1 MTSTEEQQHSGGLMG
16 QLGDAARGYAK
27 ARVSDGVKRAAARL
41 GDVTE
46 NMNDKADNGGFTAPA
61 VSTALKKVSE
71 GDNPVKAAASGVG
84 TGIKEKVKSAFGRS
98 GRSQKFMN
106 IIEDVTVGVPV
117 DVAYNQWTQFQEF
130 ASFMKGVDS
139 VDQTD
144 EVETSWK
151 VKVFKSRRTWKGTVQ
166 EQIPDRKIAW
176 STDGPKGTTK
186 GVVTFHPLADDLTQI
201 LLVMEYYPQGFFEK
215 TGNLWRAPGRRARL
229 DLKNVRRFITM
240 RGEET
245 GSWRGEIRDSEVVA
259 QPGEA
264 EGREGR
270 GEDEARAEGQE
281 DQEDQEQYEEEP
293 EEEGDEETAPA
304 GNGRPPRGR
313 QPAGAA
319 QEQDEDEED
328 EEDEAYQDED
338 SEDQDYAD
346 EDEDYEDEEE
356 GAEEDEGEGYED
368 EGYEDEGSEDE
379 GSEDE
384 GYEEEEAEEE
394 PEERPRTRRREPARA
409 GRR

>member
-1 MTSTEEQQHSGGLMG
+1 MSESGTQQSGGGLTG
-16 QLGDAARGYAK
+16 ALKNNPIVSQLGEAAKDYAK
-27 ARVSDGVKRAAARL
+27 ARGSDVVQKVAGKL
-41 GDVTE
+41 GDVTQS
-46 NMNDKADNGGFTAPA
+46 MNDKADNGGFKGPA
-61 VSTALKKVSE
+61 ISTALQKVGE
-71 GDNPVKAAASGVG
+71 GQSPVKAAASGVM
-84 TGIKEKVKSAFGRS
+84 TGVKEKVKSAFGRS

-144 EVETSWK
+144 EVTTSWK

-201 LLVMEYYPQGFFEK
+201 LLVMEYYPQGLFEK
-215 TGNLWRAPGRRARL
+215 TGNIWRAQGRRARL
-229 DLKNVRRFITM
+229 DLKNFRRFITM

-259 QPGEA
+259 EPGEA
-264 EGREGR
+264 EGRQSQ
-270 GEDEARAEGQE
+270 GEEQGQE
-281 DQEDQEQYEEEP
+281 DQDRYDEDEYEGEEGEYEGEEEP
-293 EEEGDEETAPA
+293 EGEEYEEEEEPEGEEYEEDEEPEGAYAEADEDDEGQGEEAYDDEEDEEGDEE
-304 GNGRPPRGR
+304 
-313 QPAGAA
+313 
-319 QEQDEDEED
+319 E
-328 EEDEAYQDED
+328 
-338 SEDQDYAD
+338 
-346 EDEDYEDEEE
+346 
-356 GAEEDEGEGYED
+356 
-368 EGYEDEGSEDE
+368 
-379 GSEDE
+379 
-384 GYEEEEAEEE
+384 EEE
-394 PEERPRTRRREPARA
+394 PEERPQTRSRRREPAGA